1 MGPVFIVVVHEVLV
15 GVAALG
21 VVVPVAGVGP
31 FLVEGAVETFDFAV
45 GLGPVGPGAPGAG
58 AGVFERGE
66 EVFGAVAGAVV
77 GEHSL
82 AGDPREGIEGGGS
95 PPEPRRGEAGLV
107 GVDL

>member
-45 GLGPVGPGAPGAG
+45 GLGPVPAG
-58 AGVFERGE
+58 CAYPLVRVSLSAVRKSLER
-66 EVFGAVAGAVV
+66 
-77 GEHSL
+77 
-82 AGDPREGIEGGGS
+82 
-95 PPEPRRGEAGLV
+95 
-107 GVDL
+107 